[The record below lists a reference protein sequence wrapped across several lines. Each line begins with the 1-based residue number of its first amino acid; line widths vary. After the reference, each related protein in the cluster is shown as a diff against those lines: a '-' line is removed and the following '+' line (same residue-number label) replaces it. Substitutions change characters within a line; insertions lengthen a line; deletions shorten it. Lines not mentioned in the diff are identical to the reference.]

1 MVKQERQSSSHLL
14 LLDAG
19 DSLFGDRFLGQQ
31 TQGKGV
37 VEAMNL
43 LGYDAMALGGGD
55 MRLGLDTLRQRM
67 AEARFPFLSANVV
80 LSGTDTLF
88 TEPYVIKEI
97 GDHKVAIIGLTEP
110 EAADAVQ
117 GAVTVLEPIETAR
130 RYVEEVSPKA
140 SIIIVLSHIGVE
152 ENMKLAEEVEGI
164 DLIVSGAGQV
174 LPGQAIQNQ
183 TTGTLIVQAEVPSPG
198 HAGRMV
204 GIARLQIDGQGKITS
219 HQWTAV
225 PLTPDFADDPE
236 MRALLDTHR

>member
-1 MVKQERQSSSHLL
+1 MVKQERQASSHLL

-19 DSLFGDRFLGQQ
+19 DSLFGDRLLGQQ

-67 AEARFPFLSANVV
+67 AEAEFPFISANVV
-80 LSGTDTLF
+80 LSGTETLF
-88 TEPYVIKEI
+88 TEPYTIKEM

-110 EAADAVQ
+110 GAADAVQ
-117 GAVTVLEPIETAR
+117 GAVTVLDPIETAR

-140 SIIIVLSHIGVE
+140 GIIIVLSHIGVE
-152 ENMKLAEEVEGI
+152 EDMKLAGEVEGI
-164 DLIVSGAGQV
+164 DLIVSGTGQV
-174 LPGQAIQNQ
+174 SLGQAAKNE
-183 TTGTLIVQAEVPSPG
+183 TTGTFIIQAEVPSPG

-204 GIARLQIDGQGKITS
+204 GVARLQIDSQGEIKS
-219 HQWTAV
+219 HQWAAV
-225 PLTPDFADDPE
+225 SLTPDFADDPE
-236 MRALLDTHR
+236 MRALLSTY

>member
-1 MVKQERQSSSHLL
+1 MVKQERQALSHLL

-19 DSLFGDRFLGQQ
+19 DSLFGDRLLGQQ

-67 AEARFPFLSANVV
+67 AEAEFHFLSANMV
-80 LSGTDTLF
+80 LSGTETLVA
-88 TEPYVIKEI
+88 EPYIIKEM
-97 GDHKVAIIGLTEP
+97 GDHRVAIIGLTEP
-110 EAADAVQ
+110 GAADAVQ
-117 GAVTVLEPIETAR
+117 GAVTVLNPIETAR

-174 LPGQAIQNQ
+174 LPGQAVQNE
-183 TTGTLIVQAEVPSPG
+183 TTGTFIVQAEVPSPG
-198 HAGRMV
+198 HAGRIV
-204 GIARLQIDGQGKITS
+204 GVARFRTDSQGKITS

-225 PLTPDFADDPE
+225 SLTPDFADDPE
-236 MRALLDTHR
+236 MRTLLSTY

>member
-1 MVKQERQSSSHLL
+1 MVKQEQQASSHLL

-67 AEARFPFLSANVV
+67 AEAEFPFLSANVV
-80 LSGTDTLF
+80 LSGTETLF
-88 TEPYVIKEI
+88 TEPYVIKEM
-97 GDHKVAIIGLTEP
+97 GDHRVAIIGLTEP
-110 EAADAVQ
+110 GAADAVE
-117 GAVTVLEPIETAR
+117 GGVTVLNPIETAR
-130 RYVEEVSPKA
+130 RYVAEVSSKA
-140 SIIIVLSHIGVE
+140 SVIIVLSHIGVE
-152 ENMKLAEEVEGI
+152 ENIKLAEEVEGI

-174 LPGQAIQNQ
+174 FPGQAVQNE
-183 TTGTLIVQAEVPSPG
+183 TTGALIVQAEVSSPG

-204 GIARLQIDGQGKITS
+204 GVARLQIDSQGEIKG
-219 HQWTAV
+219 HQWAAV
-225 PLTPDFADDPE
+225 SLAPDFADDPE
-236 MRALLDTHR
+236 MRALLSSD

>member
-1 MVKQERQSSSHLL
+1 VVRQERQASAHFL

-43 LGYDAMALGGGD
+43 MGYDAMALGGGD

-67 AEARFPFLSANVV
+67 AEAEFSFLSANVV
-80 LSGTDTLF
+80 LSGTETLF
-88 TEPYVIKEI
+88 TEPYIIKEM
-97 GDHKVAIIGLTEP
+97 GDHRVAIIGLTEP
-110 EAADAVQ
+110 GGANAVQ
-117 GAVTVLEPIETAR
+117 GAVTVLNPIETAR
-130 RYVEEVSPKA
+130 CYVAEVSAQA
-140 SIIIVLSHIGVE
+140 SIIIVLSHLGVE
-152 ENMKLAEEVEGI
+152 ADMKLAKEVEGI
-164 DLIVSGAGQV
+164 DLIVSGTGQV
-174 LPGQAIQNQ
+174 LLGQAAQNE

-204 GIARLQIDGQGKITS
+204 GVARLQVDSRGEVTS
-219 HQWTAV
+219 QQWTAV

-236 MRALLDTHR
+236 MRALLSTY

>member
-1 MVKQERQSSSHLL
+1 MVKQERQASSYLL

-19 DSLFGDRFLGQQ
+19 DSLFGDRFLGHQ

-55 MRLGLDTLRQRM
+55 MRLSLDTLRQRM
-67 AEARFPFLSANVV
+67 AEAEFPFLSANVV
-80 LSGTDTLF
+80 LSGTKTLF
-88 TEPYVIKEI
+88 TEPYIIKEM
-97 GDHKVAIIGLTEP
+97 GDHRVAIIGLTEP
-110 EAADAVQ
+110 GAADAVQ
-117 GAVTVLEPIETAR
+117 GAVTVLNPIETAR
-130 RYVEEVSPKA
+130 RYVAEVSSKA

-152 ENMKLAEEVEGI
+152 GDMKLAGEVEGI

-174 LPGQAIQNQ
+174 SLGQAVQNE

-204 GIARLQIDGQGKITS
+204 GVARLKVDSQREIKS
-219 HQWTAV
+219 HQWAAV
-225 PLTPDFADDPE
+225 SLTPDFADDPE
-236 MRALLDTHR
+236 MQALLGSY

>member
-1 MVKQERQSSSHLL
+1 MVKQERQTSSHLL

-31 TQGKGV
+31 TQGKGI

-67 AEARFPFLSANVV
+67 AEAEFPFLSANLV
-80 LSGTDTLF
+80 LSGTETLF
-88 TEPYVIKEI
+88 AEPYTIKEM
-97 GDHKVAIIGLTEP
+97 GDHRVAIIGLTEP
-110 EAADAVQ
+110 GAADAVQ
-117 GAVTVLEPIETAR
+117 GAVVVLDPIEAAR
-130 RYVEEVSPKA
+130 RYVAEVSSKA

-152 ENMKLAEEVEGI
+152 EDMKLAGEVEGI

-174 LPGQAIQNQ
+174 LLGQAVQNE
-183 TTGTLIVQAEVPSPG
+183 TTGTLIFQAEVPSPG
-198 HAGRMV
+198 HAGRMI
-204 GIARLQIDGQGKITS
+204 GAAKLQIDGRGKVES
-219 HQWTAV
+219 HQWSVV

-236 MRALLDTHR
+236 MRALLSHY

>member
-1 MVKQERQSSSHLL
+1 MVKQERQASSHLL

-31 TQGKGV
+31 TQGKGI

-55 MRLGLDTLRQRM
+55 MRLDLDTLRQRM

-80 LSGTDTLF
+80 LSGTETLF
-88 TEPYVIKEI
+88 AEPYTIKKV
-97 GDHKVAIIGLTEP
+97 GDHRVAIIGLTEP
-110 EAADAVQ
+110 GAADAVQ
-117 GAVTVLEPIETAR
+117 RAVTVLDPIETAR
-130 RYVEEVSPKA
+130 RYVEEVSPKT
-140 SIIIVLSHIGVE
+140 STIIVLSHLGVE
-152 ENMKLAEEVEGI
+152 ENIKLAGEVKGI

-174 LPGQAIQNQ
+174 LPGRAVQTE

-204 GIARLQIDGQGKITS
+204 GVARLQIDSQGEITS

-225 PLTPDFADDPE
+225 SLTPDFADDPE
-236 MRALLDTHR
+236 MRTLLDSYY